1 MLRSVAIFVP
11 AISARKMEKALT
23 LAADTIY
30 FDLED
35 SVAPNQKDEARA
47 CLPKFLADNN
57 GGGRCLLARVNSVG
71 SLWWGQDVAAL
82 ANCRALSALLLPN
95 ADLASVS
102 LLTDQLDRFDSHL
115 KIVPLIETAR
125 GLEEAREAVLVSSR
139 VAGLQFGGED
149 YTTSVGI
156 RRTLSGEEITYA
168 RSRLANLARAYN
180 LDMMDTPFTAIHD
193 LEMLAADC
201 RRAVDMGFTG
211 KAVIHPRH
219 IDIVRQAFRPSEA
232 EIEKACRLITAFE
245 QQTDERAGVFTFDG
259 AMIDAPIIQRARN
272 ILKKAGL

>member
-1 MLRSVAIFVP
+1 MLGSVAIFVP
-11 AISARKMEKALT
+11 AVSVRKMEKALT

-35 SVAPNQKDEARA
+35 SVAPDQKDEARA
-47 CLPKFLADNN
+47 CLLKFLADSD

-82 ANCRALSALLLPN
+82 AHCRALSALLLPN

-139 VAGLQFGGED
+139 VVGLQFGGED
-149 YTTSVGI
+149 YTASLGI
-156 RRTLSGEEITYA
+156 RRTLGGEEITYA

-180 LDMMDTPFTAIHD
+180 LDMMDTPFTAIQE
-193 LEMLAADC
+193 LEILAADC

-211 KAVIHPRH
+211 KAVIHPSH
-219 IDIVRQAFRPSEA
+219 IDIVRRAFRPDEA
-232 EIEKACRLITAFE
+232 DIEKARRLIAAFE
-245 QQTDERAGVFTFDG
+245 RQAGERAGVFTFEG

-272 ILKKAGL
+272 TLKKAGL